1 MIQLRRHGT
10 LVRALVLAVI
20 AVLAIPLSAVTASAH
35 PGHGD
40 DTFNALIFS
49 KTAGFRHDSIPA
61 GVQAIKDLATAN
73 NFTVTATE
81 DAAMFN
87 DTELAK
93 YEVVIWL
100 STTGDVLNAE
110 QQAAFERYI
119 RNGGGYAGVHAAS
132 DTEYDWPWYGKLVGS
147 YFDSHPAGTP
157 NATVK
162 VEDHAHPSTA
172 DAPTVWPRTDEWY
185 NYRSNPRG
193 AVHVL
198 ASLDETTYTGG
209 NMGVEHPIAWCQ
221 DYDGG
226 RAWYT
231 GMGHTIES
239 FADPTFRKHLL
250 GGIKTAAGVEAA
262 DCGASLSE
270 SYEKVTLDDD
280 TANPM
285 ELSIAKDGRVFYI
298 DRNGAVKIIKTDGT
312 VLTAGTLSVYTGQ
325 EFGLLGLALD
335 PAFDQNGFLYLYYSP
350 AANEPYD
357 KVSRFKVTGD
367 TLDLASE
374 KQVLRVDTQRNECCH
389 AGGALEFDGEGN
401 LYIATGDNS
410 NPFDSD
416 GYSPLDERVG
426 RAAWDSQRS
435 AANSNNLNG
444 KVLKI
449 HPEADGSYTV
459 PAGNMFP
466 AGTAKTRPEIF
477 AMGFRNPFRIGIDP
491 TSNHLF
497 VADYGP
503 DAGQV
508 SPTRGPDGRVEW
520 NILDKPGFYG
530 WPYCVG
536 NNTPYNDFDFATGVA
551 GATFNC
557 AAPVNNSPNNTGIT
571 QLPAATP
578 ATLWMGKSTT
588 GVPEIG
594 GSGAPMTS
602 GAYKFDPDSD
612 SDRKWP
618 KYFDGKAVFAD
629 WNDSRLFSV
638 QLKDDRAGVADV
650 SRMLGKL
657 NFVRPHALQFGP
669 DGALYVIEWG
679 SGFGGNNADSGIY
692 RIDYVQGNRAPL
704 AQFSTDKT
712 SGPLPLTVAFDST
725 GSRDPDGQQITLAWD
740 FDGNGTTDSTEAKPS
755 HTYTTAG
762 VFTARLTVTDS
773 DGRTAVSNKTITAG
787 NTAPTITVQG
797 PVDGGF
803 FDFGDTIKYKVTVT
817 DPEDGTVDCN
827 DVITQPALG
836 HDEHAHP
843 YEQYHGCEGTFPL
856 PGDDGHVGAN
866 IFGIITVTYTD
877 KGAPG
882 SGKITSQKVIQL
894 QPKTREAEYFNE
906 TGGPGASGGV
916 QVEDTGDVAG
926 GGKNIGFIEDGDWWG
941 WKPTNLT
948 GITQLQLRAAS
959 PELGATVQVRQGS
972 PTDGPIVATINVTPT
987 GAWQTYGNFTADVSG
1002 ASLTSGPL
1010 YFVKTTG
1017 QLNVNWV
1024 KFIGKGVTENQ
1035 RPNVTANATPVQG
1048 KAPLKVDFTAT
1059 ATDPEGD
1066 LPLSYVWSFG
1076 DGATATGATV
1086 SHTYTTA
1093 GTHDATVTV
1102 TDSRGASGVSHV
1114 QVKVD
1119 AAAPPTCL
1127 TGRSDGFEGTTL
1139 DTGRWNSIVR
1149 GNQELAVSNGNL
1161 VIPLTATD
1169 IYGTGNTGTPNI
1181 VLQPLPAGAWQAT
1194 AKLTLPA
1201 RLAYQQ
1207 AGLIVYGDD
1216 DNYAKMVLQGRS
1228 TGAASAAD
1236 RIFQFI
1242 REEAGAPNEVA
1253 ASNTA
1258 NLGAAYP
1265 DTVWVRFTSDGQNLR
1280 ASYSADGA
1288 TFVEM
1293 SETKQLAGIS
1303 NPRIGLFG
1311 LANRAEALPI
1321 AAQFDYFSI
1330 TPDDTAE
1337 VPTPDDEFDG
1347 STLNACRWS
1356 ASVRPDAA
1364 AYRVTGGGLEI
1375 DTGKG
1380 DIYGGTATNPKN
1392 LLLQPAP
1399 DGDWTI
1405 ETKVDGS
1412 AFNEAYQQGGLLVY
1426 GDDANYV
1433 KLDFLATNSPG
1444 GTVTRGIELRS
1455 EVNNVVLD
1463 PQPNASPVPTQGV
1476 WYLRLAK
1483 TGTTYTG
1490 SYSADG
1496 LAWTALAP
1504 VTNAALSSA
1513 SFGVYAFGV
1522 DQVASKTAKF
1532 DYFKVVKDTV
1542 APQLTLSV
1550 NPSTPSGDNGW
1561 WNDAVVATAMA
1572 TDNQPGQ
1579 LYLEQKLG
1587 DGEWSEYTHAVNL
1600 TADGTHTLQV
1610 RASDT
1615 AGNVSEVKSVTV
1627 KIDKTAPATTVTGLP
1642 ANGQLGVAS
1651 LATVAATA
1659 TDALSGLAG
1668 PVVLTIDGKPL
1679 TGKLD
1684 GMQLGLGA
1692 HEVVARV
1699 SDKAGNASVTKVPF
1713 TVVAT
1718 YAEAIEV
1725 VKRYRDVRTL
1735 PLDPTVVMKVQL
1747 RAAEREHGK
1756 GRLAAARTAL
1766 DAYLAEAQKVSDVP
1780 ARTLLIA
1787 VGQDLRQRI

>member
-10 LVRALVLAVI
+10 FIRALVLALI
-20 AVLAIPLSAVTASAH
+20 ATLAIPFTATTAQAH

-40 DTFNALIFS
+40 ETFNALVFS

-61 GVQAIKDLATAN
+61 GIQAIKDLAAAN

-100 STTGDVLNAE
+100 STTGDVLNAD

-119 RNGGGYAGVHAAS
+119 RNGGGYAGIHSAS
-132 DTEYDWPWYGKLVGS
+132 DTEYDWPWYGKLVGA

-162 VEDHAHPSTA
+162 VEDHAHPSTK
-172 DAPTVWPRTDEWY
+172 DAPTLWPRTDEWY
-185 NYRSNPRG
+185 NYRSNPCG

-198 ASLDETTYTGG
+198 ASMDEASYTGG

-239 FADPTFRKHLL
+239 YSDPTFLKHIL
-250 GGIKTAAGVEAA
+250 GGIKTAAGVEPA
-262 DCGASLSE
+262 DCGASLTA
-270 SYEKVTLDDD
+270 SYEKVTLDDN
-280 TANPM
+280 TSNPM
-285 ELSIAKDGRVFYI
+285 ELSIADDGRVFYI
-298 DRNGAVKIIKTDGT
+298 DRNGAVKIVKTDGS
-312 VLTAGTLSVYTGQ
+312 VATAGTLDVYTGQ
-325 EFGLLGLALD
+325 EFGLLGIALD
-335 PAFDQNGFLYLYYSP
+335 PAFATNGFLYLYYSP
-350 AANEPYD
+350 TGSDAYD
-357 KVSRFKVTGD
+357 KVSRFKVNGD

-374 KQVLRVDTQRNECCH
+374 KQVLRIDTQREQCCH
-389 AGGALEFDGEGN
+389 AGGALEFDGQGN
-401 LYIATGDNS
+401 LFVATGDNS

-416 GYSPLDERVG
+416 GYAPLDERPG
-426 RAAWDSQRS
+426 RSAWDSQRS
-435 AANSNNLNG
+435 AANSNVLNG
-444 KVLKI
+444 KVLRI
-449 HPEADGSYTV
+449 HPEPDGSYTV
-459 PAGNMFP
+459 PAGNLFP
-466 AGTAKTRPEIF
+466 AGTAKTRPEIY

-491 TSNHLF
+491 TTNHLF

-503 DAGQV
+503 DAGQS

-520 NILDKPGFYG
+520 NILSKPGFYG

-536 NNTPYNDFDFATGVA
+536 NNTPYNDYDFATGTS
-551 GATFNC
+551 GATFDCN
-557 AAPVNNSPNNTGIT
+557 APVNNSPNNTGLT
-571 QLPAATP
+571 QLPAAIP
-578 ATLWMGKSTT
+578 ATMWMGKSSS

-602 GAYKFDPDSD
+602 GAYKFNPDST

-618 KYFDGKAVFAD
+618 EYFDGKAVFAD
-629 WNDSRLFSV
+629 WNDNRLFSV
-638 QLKDDRAGVADV
+638 QLTDDRSKVADV
-650 SRMLGKL
+650 SRMLQEM
-657 NFVRPHALQFGP
+657 NFIRPHALQFGP

-679 SGFGGNNADSGIY
+679 SGFGGNNADSGLY

-704 AQFSTDKT
+704 AQFTTDKT
-712 SGPLPLTVAFDST
+712 SGQVPLTVAFDST
-725 GSRDPDGQQITLAWD
+725 GSRDPDGQAITLAWD

-755 HTYTTAG
+755 HTYTTPG

-787 NTAPTITVQG
+787 NTAPTITVEG

-803 FDFGDTIKYKVTVT
+803 FDFGDTIHYKVTVT

-856 PGDDGHVGAN
+856 PGDEGHVGAN
-866 IFGIITVTYTD
+866 IFGIVTVTYTD

-882 SGKITSQKVIQL
+882 TGKITTQKVVQL
-894 QPKTREAEYFNE
+894 QPKTREAEFFSE
-906 TGGPGASGGV
+906 TGGPGATPGV

-926 GGKNIGFIEDGDWWG
+926 GGKNIGFIEDGDWWS

-948 GITQLQLRAAS
+948 GIDQIQLRAAS
-959 PELGATVQVRQGS
+959 PDAGATVQVRQGS
-972 PTDGPIVATINVTPT
+972 PTDGPVVATIQVTPT
-987 GAWQTYGNFTADVSG
+987 GAWQTYGNFTAPVSG
-1002 ASLTSGPL
+1002 ASLASGPL

-1035 RPNVTANATPVQG
+1035 RPAVTVTASTVQG
-1048 KAPLKVDFTAT
+1048 PAPLKVDFTAA

-1066 LPLSYVWSFG
+1066 LPLSYAWTFG
-1076 DGATATGATV
+1076 DGATATGASV

-1093 GTHDATVTV
+1093 GTHVATVKV
-1102 TDSRGASGVSHV
+1102 TDARGAAGTATVS
-1114 QVKVD
+1114 VKVD
-1119 AAAPPTCL
+1119 ASAPPTCL
-1127 TGRSDGFEGTTL
+1127 TGRSDGFDGTSV
-1139 DTGRWNSIVR
+1139 DTSRWNSIVR

-1161 VIPLTATD
+1161 VLPLTATD

-1194 AKLTLPA
+1194 TKFTLPA

-1216 DNYAKMVLQGRS
+1216 DNYAKIVLQGRN
-1228 TGAASAAD
+1228 TTASAAD

-1242 REEAGAPNEVA
+1242 REENGVPNEVA
-1253 ASNTA
+1253 DSNTA

-1265 DTVWVRFTSDGQNLR
+1265 DTVWVRFTSDGANLK

-1288 TFVEM
+1288 TFTEM
-1293 SETKQLAGIS
+1293 PETKQLAGIT

-1311 LANRAEALPI
+1311 LANRTEALPI
-1321 AAQFDYFSI
+1321 TAQFDYFTI

-1337 VPTPDDEFDG
+1337 QPAPDDEFTG
-1347 STLNACRWS
+1347 TTLDACRWS
-1356 ASVRPDAA
+1356 AIVRPDPS
-1364 AYRVTGGGLEI
+1364 AYRVTGGAVEI
-1375 DTGKG
+1375 DTSKG
-1380 DIYGGTATNPKN
+1380 DIYQGTATNPKN

-1399 DGDWTI
+1399 DGNWTI
-1405 ETKVDGS
+1405 ETKVDAS
-1412 AFNEAYQQGGLLVY
+1412 AFNEAYQQAGLMLY
-1426 GDDANYV
+1426 ADDANYV
-1433 KLDFLATNSPG
+1433 KLDFLTTNTSG
-1444 GTVTRGIELRS
+1444 SAVSRGIELRS
-1455 EVNNVVLD
+1455 EVANAIVD
-1463 PQPNASPVPTQGV
+1463 PAPNASPAPTQGV

-1483 TGTTYTG
+1483 NGTTFTG

-1496 LAWTALAP
+1496 LTWTALPA
-1504 VTNAALSSA
+1504 VTNTAVGSA
-1513 SFGVYAFGV
+1513 KFGIYAFGV
-1522 DQVASKTAKF
+1522 DQAASKTAKF
-1532 DYFKVVKDTV
+1532 DYFKLVRDTV
-1542 APQLTLSV
+1542 APQVNLSV
-1550 NPSTPSGDNGW
+1550 NPSTPSGLDGW
-1561 WNDAVVATAMA
+1561 WNDAVVATAMG
-1572 TDNQPGQ
+1572 TDDQPGQ
-1579 LYLEQKLG
+1579 VYLERKVD
-1587 DGEWSEYTHAVNL
+1587 DGGWAEYTAPITVS
-1600 TADGTHTLQV
+1600 AEGTHSVQV

-1615 AGNVSEVKSVTV
+1615 AGNVSPVESVTV
-1627 KIDKTAPATTVTGLP
+1627 KLDRSAPKTTVTGMTS
-1642 ANGQLGVAS
+1642 GGELGVAS
-1651 LATVAATA
+1651 VTTVAATA
-1659 TDALSGLAG
+1659 TDALSGVAS
-1668 PVVLTIDGKPL
+1668 VTLTVDGRALPA

-1684 GMQLGLGA
+1684 GVALGLGA
-1692 HEVVARV
+1692 HELAVT
-1699 SDKAGNASVTKVPF
+1699 SKDKAGNTVVTKVPF
-1713 TVVAT
+1713 TVTVS
-1718 YAEAIEV
+1718 YAEATKLVE
-1725 VKRYRDVRTL
+1725 RYRVAKTL
-1735 PLDPTVVMKVQL
+1735 PLATATVLKVQL
-1747 RAAEREHGK
+1747 
-1756 GRLAAARTAL
+1756 T
-1766 DAYLAEAQKVSDVP
+1766 LAEQQQNKGHRAVAIVAMNTFLAQVKTVRDVP
-1780 ARTLLIA
+1780 ARTLLTA
-1787 VGQDLRQRI
+1787 VGQTLSQRI

>member
-10 LVRALVLAVI
+10 LVRALVLALI
-20 AVLAIPLSAVTASAH
+20 ATLVIPLSPTPASAH
-35 PGHGD
+35 PGHGN

-61 GVQAIKDLATAN
+61 GIQAIKDLATAN
-73 NFTVTATE
+73 DFTVTATE

-100 STTGDVLNAE
+100 STTGDVLNAD
-110 QQAAFERYI
+110 QQGAFERYI

-147 YFDSHPAGTP
+147 YFDSHPPGTP

-162 VEDHAHPSTA
+162 VEDHAHASTA
-172 DAPTVWPRTDEWY
+172 EAPTVWPRTDEWY
-185 NYRSNPRG
+185 NYKTNPRG

-198 ASLDETTYTGG
+198 ASVDETTYTGG
-209 NMGVEHPIAWCQ
+209 NMGAEHPIAWCQ
-221 DYDGG
+221 NYDGG

-231 GMGHTIES
+231 GMGHTIQS
-239 FADPTFRKHLL
+239 FTDPTFRKHLL
-250 GGIKTAAGVEAA
+250 GGLRTAAGVEAA

-285 ELSIAKDGRVFYI
+285 ELAIAKDGRVFYI
-298 DRNGAVKIIKTDGT
+298 DRNGAVKIVKTDGS
-312 VLTAGTLSVYTGQ
+312 VVTAGTLSVYTGQ
-325 EFGLLGLALD
+325 EFGLLGIALD
-335 PAFDQNGFLYLYYSP
+335 PAFDQNGFVYLYSSP
-350 AANEPYD
+350 AGTEAYD
-357 KVSRFKVTGD
+357 EVSRFKVTGD
-367 TLDLASE
+367 TLDLASK
-374 KQVLRVDTQRNECCH
+374 KQILRIDTQRAECCH
-389 AGGALEFDGEGN
+389 AGGALEFDGDGN

-410 NPFDSD
+410 NPFASD
-416 GYSPLDERVG
+416 GYSPLDERTG

-435 AANSNNLNG
+435 SANSNNLNG
-444 KVLKI
+444 KVLRI
-449 HPEADGSYTV
+449 HPEADGTYTV

-491 TSNHLF
+491 STGNLF

-520 NILDKPGFYG
+520 NVLDKPGFYG

-551 GATFNC
+551 GTTFDC

-571 QLPAATP
+571 QLPAAVP
-578 ATLWMGKSTT
+578 ASLWMGKSTT

-602 GAYKFDPDSD
+602 GAYDFDPDSD

-618 KYFDGKAVFAD
+618 EYFDGKAVFAD

-638 QLKDDRAGVADV
+638 QLKDDRAGVSDV
-650 SRMLGKL
+650 SRMLAKM
-657 NFVRPHALQFGP
+657 NFIRPHALQFGP

-692 RIDYVQGNRAPL
+692 RIDYTSGNQAPL

-712 SGPLPLTVAFDST
+712 SGPVPLTVAFDST

-740 FDGNGTTDSTEAKPS
+740 FDGNGTTDSVEAKPS

-773 DGRTAVSNKTITAG
+773 DGRTAVSNRSITAG
-787 NTAPTITVQG
+787 NTAPTITVEA

-803 FDFGDTIKYKVTVT
+803 FDFGDTVRYKVTVT

-836 HDEHAHP
+836 HDEHAHD
-843 YEQYHGCEGTFPL
+843 YEQYFGCEGVIPVN
-856 PGDDGHVGAN
+856 GDTGHVGAN
-866 IFGIITVTYTD
+866 IFGIVKVKYTD

-882 SGKITSQKVIQL
+882 AARLTTEKVVQL
-894 QPKTREAEYFNE
+894 QPKTREAEYFSE
-906 TGGPGASGGV
+906 TGGPGDTGGV

-926 GGKNIGFIEDGDWWG
+926 GGKNIGFIEDGDWWSFE
-941 WKPTNLT
+941 PTNLT
-948 GITQLQLRAAS
+948 GITQVQLRAAS
-959 PELGATVQVRQGS
+959 ENAGATVQVRQGS
-972 PTDGPIVATINVTPT
+972 PTDGPIVATVTVAPT
-987 GAWQTYGNFTADVSG
+987 GAWQTYGNFTADLSG
-1002 ASLTSGPL
+1002 ASSTSGPL

-1035 RPNVTANATPVQG
+1035 RPNVSITATPVQG
-1048 KAPLKVDFTAT
+1048 KAPLKVDFTAA

-1066 LPLSYVWSFG
+1066 VPLSYVWSFG

-1102 TDSRGASGVSHV
+1102 TDSKGAAGTSYVRI
-1114 QVKVD
+1114 KVD
-1119 AAAPPTCL
+1119 ASAPPTCL

-1139 DTGRWNSIVR
+1139 DTGRWSSVVR
-1149 GNQELAVSNGNL
+1149 GNQDLAVGNGMLNL
-1161 VIPLTATD
+1161 PLTATD

-1194 AKLTLPA
+1194 AKVTLPA

-1228 TGAASAAD
+1228 TGAASAND

-1258 NLGAAYP
+1258 NLGTAFP
-1265 DTVWVRFTSDGQNLR
+1265 DTFWVRFTSNGENLK

-1293 SETKQLAGIS
+1293 PETKQLAGIS
-1303 NPRIGLFG
+1303 NPRIGMFG
-1311 LANRAEALPI
+1311 LANRTEALPI

-1337 VPTPDDEFDG
+1337 APAPDDEFDG
-1347 STLNACRWS
+1347 NALNACRWS

-1375 DTGKG
+1375 DTSKG
-1380 DIYGGTATNPKN
+1380 DIYQGTATNPKN

-1412 AFNEAYQQGGLLVY
+1412 AFNEAYQQGGLMVY

-1433 KLDFLATNSPG
+1433 KLDFLTNNAAG

-1455 EVNNVVLD
+1455 EVGNVLVN
-1463 PQPNASPVPTQGV
+1463 PQPNASPAPTQGV
-1476 WYLRLAK
+1476 WYLRLTKA
-1483 TGTTYTG
+1483 GTTYTG

-1504 VTNAALSSA
+1504 VTNTALSSA

-1532 DYFKVVKDTV
+1532 DYFRVGKDTV
-1542 APQLTLSV
+1542 APQVSLSV
-1550 NPSTPSGDNGW
+1550 NPSAPSGDNGW
-1561 WNDAVVATAMA
+1561 WNGTVVATAMA

-1579 LYLEQKLG
+1579 LYIEQKLG
-1587 DGEWSEYTHAVNL
+1587 DGAWAEYTHAVNL

-1615 AGNVSEVKSVTV
+1615 AGNVSEPKSVTV
-1627 KIDKTAPATTVTGLP
+1627 KIDKTAPVTTVTGLP

-1659 TDALSGLAG
+1659 ADALSGVAG
-1668 PVVLTIDGKPL
+1668 AVTLTVDGKPS

-1684 GMQLGLGA
+1684 GMLLGLGA

-1699 SDKAGNASVTKVPF
+1699 SDQAGNASVTKVQF

-1766 DAYLAEAQKVSDVP
+1766 DVFLAEAAKVTDVP
-1780 ARTLLIA
+1780 ARTLLTA